1 MELEAAKA
9 GYTGDGTVDLRGRP
23 VLASKTGKWKA
34 CAFLVGYEAFERMAF
49 YGIASNL
56 VNYLTTQLHEDTVSS
71 VRNVN
76 NWSGAVWITP
86 ILGAY
91 LADSYLGRFWTF
103 TVSSLIYVMG
113 MMLLT
118 MAVSL
123 KTFKPTCSNGICNK
137 ASTSQIA
144 FFYLSLYTIAFGSGG
159 TKPNISTF
167 GADQFDDFNP
177 HEKRIKAS
185 FFNWWMFSSF
195 LGALI
200 ATLGLV
206 YIQENVGWGL
216 GYGIPTFG
224 LVVSLLIFYIGTPMY
239 RHKVSKNKSP
249 ARDII
254 QIPVAAFRNRNLPLP
269 NDLSELHEYEPQHY
283 IDSGKRQVYHTST
296 FRFLDKAAIKNANT
310 DASSRP
316 PCTVT
321 QVEGTKLILG
331 MGMIWFVTLIPSTI
345 WAQINTLFVKQGTT
359 LDRSLGPNHFH
370 IPAASLGSFVT
381 LSMLLSVPMY
391 DRYFVPFM
399 RGRTGNP
406 RGITLLQRLGIGF
419 VIQVIAIAI
428 AYAVEVRRMRVIRV
442 HHVSGPIEVVP
453 MSIFWLLPQYTLL
466 GVADVFNAIGLLEFF
481 YDQSPEDMQSLGTTF
496 FTSGIG
502 IGNFLNSFLV
512 TMVDKITGRNGGK
525 SWIGN
530 NLNDCHL
537 DYYYGFLLVISSL
550 NLVAFLWASSKY
562 IYKKE
567 SVYVKEG
574 CIDLIEA
581 KAMTTPLGICN

>member
-1 MELEAAKA
+1 MESK
-9 GYTGDGTVDLRGRP
+9 GYTQDGTVDLHGRP

-56 VNYLTTQLHEDTVSS
+56 VNYLTTQLHEDTVAS

-76 NWSGAVWITP
+76 NWSGSVWITP

-91 LADSYLGRFWTF
+91 IADTYMGRYWTF
-103 TVSSLIYVMG
+103 TVSSLFYVMG
-113 MMLLT
+113 MILLT

-123 KTFKPTCSNGICNK
+123 KFMKPTCINGVCNK
-137 ASTSQIA
+137 ATPSQIA
-144 FFYLSLYTIAFGSGG
+144 FFYTSLYIIAIGAGG

-167 GADQFDDFNP
+167 GADQFDDFDP
-177 HEKRIKAS
+177 KEKKLKVS

-195 LGALI
+195 LGALV
-200 ATLGLV
+200 ATLCLV
-206 YIQENVGWGL
+206 YIQENMGWGL
-216 GYGIPTFG
+216 GYGIPTVG
-224 LVVSLLIFYIGTPMY
+224 LILSLFIFYLGTPLY
-239 RHKVSKNKSP
+239 RHKVSKTKSP
-249 ARDII
+249 ARDLI
-254 QIPVAAFRNRNLPLP
+254 QVPIVAFRNRKLQLPTDP
-269 NDLSELHEYEPQHY
+269 SRLHEFELQYY
-283 IDSGKRQVYHTST
+283 IDTGKRQVHHTPV
-296 FRFLDKAAIKNANT
+296 FRCLDKAALKDGNT
-310 DASSRP
+310 YDSSP

-321 QVEGTKLILG
+321 QVEGTKLVLG
-331 MGMIWFVTLIPSTI
+331 MILIWVVTLIPSTI

-359 LDRSLGPNHFH
+359 LDRGLGSNFQ

-391 DRYFVPFM
+391 DRFFVPFM
-399 RGRTGNP
+399 RKKTGNP

-419 VIQVIAIAI
+419 VIQVTAIAI
-428 AYAVEVRRMRVIRV
+428 AYAVEVRRMHVIRV
-442 HHVSGPIEVVP
+442 QHTRSPTEIVP
-453 MSIFWLLPQYTLL
+453 MSIFWLLPQYVLL
-466 GVADVFNAIGLLEFF
+466 GIADVFNAIGLLEFF

-502 IGNFLNSFLV
+502 AGNFLNSFLV
-512 TMVDKITGRNGGK
+512 TMVDKITGRGGGK

-537 DYYYGFLLVISSL
+537 DYYYGFLLVISTL
-550 NLVAFLWASSKY
+550 NLGAFLWASSRF

-567 SVYVKEG
+567 TIKVNEG
-574 CIDLIEA
+574 CVQMEGKTLD
-581 KAMTTPLGICN
+581 TSPLGLQV